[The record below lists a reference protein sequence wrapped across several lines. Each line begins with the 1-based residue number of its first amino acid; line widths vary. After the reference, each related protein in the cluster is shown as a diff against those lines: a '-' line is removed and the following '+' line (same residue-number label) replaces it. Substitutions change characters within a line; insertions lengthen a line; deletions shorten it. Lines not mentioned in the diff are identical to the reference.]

1 MLPFSENTSTTR
13 PRERPFYQAAIFFGS
28 IFLVSISSY
37 VLTVVLE
44 RIGTGLR
51 LTEGL
56 LGVITALAA
65 DSPEISSSITAL
77 MSGHHQQRRDSRG
90 QKRHRPNQSVT
101 PRSGREARA
110 EKRAP
115 GPGPGTEAKRLV
127 YSPART
133 LRHHRWQSRDR
144 ELDSST
150 FGSLQNCARNRGC
163 ARHRRSY
170 RDSDAI
176 AAVRLATRGR
186 GSAVETECFNSNTLN
201 IVFGI
206 CLPAMITGLGNPSGR
221 AFFALGWLGAMT
233 ILSITLLIR
242 GARGATV
249 RGSKPG
255 RILSGFHRPDC
266 LLALDFWV
274 RETEETPVTPEN

>member
-1 MLPFSENTSTTR
+1 
-13 PRERPFYQAAIFFGS
+13 
-28 IFLVSISSY
+28 
-37 VLTVVLE
+37 
-44 RIGTGLR
+44 
-51 LTEGL
+51 
-56 LGVITALAA
+56 
-65 DSPEISSSITAL
+65 
-77 MSGHHQQRRDSRG
+77 
-90 QKRHRPNQSVT
+90 
-101 PRSGREARA
+101 
-110 EKRAP
+110 
-115 GPGPGTEAKRLV
+115 
-127 YSPART
+127 
-133 LRHHRWQSRDR
+133 
-144 ELDSST
+144 
-150 FGSLQNCARNRGC
+150 
-163 ARHRRSY
+163 
-170 RDSDAI
+170 
-176 AAVRLATRGR
+176 VRLATRGR

-242 GARGATV
+242 DARGATV